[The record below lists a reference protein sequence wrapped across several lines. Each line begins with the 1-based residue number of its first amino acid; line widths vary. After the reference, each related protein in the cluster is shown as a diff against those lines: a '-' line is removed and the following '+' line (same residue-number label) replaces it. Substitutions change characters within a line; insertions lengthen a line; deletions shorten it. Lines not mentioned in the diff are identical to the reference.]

1 LTGERQPPSGSEE
14 QIETAKRSKEV
25 VARQNVPGKSAQ
37 SAFVMQ
43 PGVQSSPL
51 GVEMQALGSPVK
63 LPALGPIPAQ
73 SEAWAHTRVH
83 QAPLHVRPATHVFA
97 PPTAHGSPMPDSVQI
112 GHLCV
117 RHESIA
123 TSVVTLP
130 A

>member
-1 LTGERQPPSGSEE
+1 MQVRHGNGIGERQPPSGSEE

-51 GVEMQALGSPVK
+51 GVETQALGSPVK

-73 SEAWAHTRVH
+73 SEA
-83 QAPLHVRPATHVFA
+83 
-97 PPTAHGSPMPDSVQI
+97 
-112 GHLCV
+112 
-117 RHESIA
+117 
-123 TSVVTLP
+123 
-130 A
+130 